1 MKTSL
6 RYLRYGLEKSL
17 WRTVIFTAISVTF
30 TLITVRSNISVT
42 EDRYKTA
49 GLYMLAV
56 LISVFAA
63 IIPMLELSEF
73 KNRRNLD
80 TLYFFPIERKS
91 MALVHFVSGFIQLA
105 VIYTVTFATHFGY
118 LLVTTDC
125 FSLGYMIPY
134 YFATLAIGLVMYSF
148 FCFTFSQGNTVADGV
163 IISLL
168 WAFVGYVV
176 LATLFQEVIGSF
188 AKIGFSYDNVT
199 GEATYNQLY
208 KTYLK
213 LMQLYDWGNVFAP
226 ISNTTTI
233 FTRLVESNRYSEMQ
247 LTKANGYARQ
257 WYMFAAWG
265 GVGVATAIGY
275 VVGFCRRGAQMA
287 GEISSS
293 WFAYKTLIPIYGYSL
308 LLSLATNQSI
318 DYLLVLIAV
327 MMIIGYVI
335 YRRSFR
341 LKKSDVIVLV
351 CGIIPIIMGY
361 MLGSL

>member
-1 MKTSL
+1 MKTAL

-17 WRTVIFTAISVTF
+17 WRTIIFTVISVSITI
-30 TLITVRSNISVT
+30 ITVRSNISGS
-42 EDRYKTA
+42 EDRYKTS

-56 LISVFAA
+56 MISVFAA

-105 VIYTVTFATHFGY
+105 VIYTVTFASHFIY
-118 LLVTTDC
+118 LLIMSDC

-168 WAFVGYVV
+168 WAFVAYVV
-176 LATLFQEVIGSF
+176 MAALIENVMSSF
-188 AKIGFSYDNVT
+188 AYRDYTFDPAT
-199 GEATYNQLY
+199 GKETYNRFY
-208 KTYLK
+208 ETYRKASK
-213 LMQLYDWGNVFAP
+213 LTAWGNVFAP
-226 ISNTTTI
+226 ISNITTI
-233 FTRLVESNRYSEMQ
+233 FTRLVESNRYSEME
-247 LTKANGYARQ
+247 LTQANVYARQ
-257 WYMFAAWG
+257 WYMFVAWG
-265 GVGVATAIGY
+265 GAGLATAVGY
-275 VVGFCRRGAQMA
+275 VVGFGRRGAHVA

-308 LLSLATNQSI
+308 LLSLGTGLPI
-318 DYLLVLIAV
+318 EYLLVLV
-327 MMIIGYVI
+327 VLMIIGYVI
-335 YRRSFR
+335 YRRSFK
-341 LKKSDVIVLV
+341 LKKSDIIMLV
-351 CGIIPIIMGY
+351 CGIAPWLIGCVLDHI
-361 MLGSL
+361 